1 MSSVLNEILEWGRS
15 LPGWEQ
21 AALAKILE
29 RGDLG
34 ASDYDEILQC
44 LLEDAGLGTAST
56 PRTPFACPQPQEA
69 PQADGNGGAKLVSL
83 SSLENVNALVP
94 GQKLTFGPHL
104 TTIYGENGCGKSGYA
119 RVIAST
125 SFSRGDRQVLKDI
138 AKPDDGSSRLARIEL
153 ETGGETETLHC
164 EIGQAHPRM
173 QCFYVFDS
181 TSVRAHLTQ
190 ANPMSFA
197 PAGLDCLTRLAEVTD
212 AIRARLD
219 DKVKQQTPPN
229 AFLSQFQGESEVA
242 RVLARLDD
250 VKDDAELRR
259 LAEMTPEEVQEAS
272 TLDRKIAELKA
283 DRVPEQISR
292 LDKDL
297 QALPALVSSLRAA
310 ESALDDAAVSSVN
323 QSIGRWQDLSLAASR
338 LSSELFKTSGLE
350 HVGGAAWHEFAKAAR
365 HLASVESRPGGPY
378 PQPGAPC
385 LLCQQPLSPE
395 AEARLTNLW
404 AFLEGGAQAERSRL
418 ETGLQV
424 LRTKLQGLE
433 RSVPTQDSEFAGR
446 LRESAPA
453 LAETVRV
460 AVQDRRDRIALVLV
474 AIESKEP
481 AACPPLAPI
490 SWVEFAGLES
500 RLQGEKAELVSRDPG
515 AHLAALEKKRL
526 ELAHRVHLQK
536 VLGDLQR
543 YLADMRWVKKASSP
557 KVRGNTKHITQKYSE
572 LFTRLVTERYVEHFE
587 ELLHQ
592 LNCPMR
598 VQVATQA
605 SKGSTSKRLTLRSDP
620 TVKADPQ
627 KVLSEGEQ
635 RAIALADFLT
645 ELALDEASAGV
656 ILDDPVT
663 SLDFRWKET
672 IARHLAELAQTR
684 QVILFTHDLHFLYC
698 LKEAA
703 DTCEVPTE
711 SHWIQRRDDQPG
723 WVFLDNS
730 PTLEED
736 YKKPDRAKKFLEKAK
751 DAPPEEQETALR
763 NGFGALRTCYEAFV
777 IFNLFSGAV
786 RRFQETVSVGRLEN
800 ILWDSEIVDEVV
812 AASGRLSRHI
822 EAHSHSDLHGG
833 VKPTPRLLQDE
844 IEAFEALRR
853 KNKARRKQAGFK
865 D

>member
-1 MSSVLNEILEWGRS
+1 
-15 LPGWEQ
+15 
-21 AALAKILE
+21 
-29 RGDLG
+29 
-34 ASDYDEILQC
+34 
-44 LLEDAGLGTAST
+44 
-56 PRTPFACPQPQEA
+56 
-69 PQADGNGGAKLVSL
+69 
-83 SSLENVNALVP
+83 
-94 GQKLTFGPHL
+94 
-104 TTIYGENGCGKSGYA
+104 
-119 RVIAST
+119 
-125 SFSRGDRQVLKDI
+125 
-138 AKPDDGSSRLARIEL
+138 
-153 ETGGETETLHC
+153 
-164 EIGQAHPRM
+164 
-173 QCFYVFDS
+173 
-181 TSVRAHLTQ
+181 
-190 ANPMSFA
+190 
-197 PAGLDCLTRLAEVTD
+197 
-212 AIRARLD
+212 
-219 DKVKQQTPPN
+219 
-229 AFLSQFQGESEVA
+229 
-242 RVLARLDD
+242 
-250 VKDDAELRR
+250 
-259 LAEMTPEEVQEAS
+259 
-272 TLDRKIAELKA
+272 
-283 DRVPEQISR
+283 
-292 LDKDL
+292 
-297 QALPALVSSLRAA
+297 
-310 ESALDDAAVSSVN
+310 
-323 QSIGRWQDLSLAASR
+323 
-338 LSSELFKTSGLE
+338 
-350 HVGGAAWHEFAKAAR
+350 
-365 HLASVESRPGGPY
+365 
-378 PQPGAPC
+378 
-385 LLCQQPLSPE
+385 
-395 AEARLTNLW
+395 
-404 AFLEGGAQAERSRL
+404 
-418 ETGLQV
+418 
-424 LRTKLQGLE
+424 
-433 RSVPTQDSEFAGR
+433 
-446 LRESAPA
+446 
-453 LAETVRV
+453 
-460 AVQDRRDRIALVLV
+460 
-474 AIESKEP
+474 
-481 AACPPLAPI
+481 
-490 SWVEFAGLES
+490 
-500 RLQGEKAELVSRDPG
+500 
-515 AHLAALEKKRL
+515 
-526 ELAHRVHLQK
+526 
-536 VLGDLQR
+536 
-543 YLADMRWVKKASSP
+543 MRWVKKASSP
-557 KVRGNTKHITQKYSE
+557 KVRGNTKHITQKYNE

-645 ELALDEASAGV
+645 EVALDEASAGV

-822 EAHSHSDLHGG
+822 EAHSHSDQHGG